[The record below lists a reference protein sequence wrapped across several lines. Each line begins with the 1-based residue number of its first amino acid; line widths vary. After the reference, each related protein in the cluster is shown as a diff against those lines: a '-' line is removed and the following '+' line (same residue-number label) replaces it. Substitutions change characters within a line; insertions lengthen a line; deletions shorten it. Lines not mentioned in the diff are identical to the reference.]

1 VAEQKPTRR
10 TVLKAASMA
19 VAAAGVATAAPDA
32 LAGSASAERGPSRS
46 FVVHVDHR
54 TGELTVMSGER
65 EFRHRDRDLA
75 DRLARLADA

>member
-1 VAEQKPTRR
+1 MAEQKPTRR
-10 TVLKAASMA
+10 TVLKAASMG
-19 VAAAGVATAAPDA
+19 VAAAGVATVATDA
-32 LAGSASAERGPSRS
+32 SARSASGERDPSRS

-54 TGELTVMSGER
+54 TGELTVMLGER